1 LNLYS
6 GIGGNRTLWGESHS
20 ITSVEFDP
28 SIANIYSQR
37 FPNDTLIIGDAL
49 DYLLNNYL
57 EFDFIWCSPPC
68 PTHSIARH
76 FEPKFLDCSLWMI
89 IQFLQKYLPEDKF
102 FCVENVVPY
111 YEPFI
116 QPSGTINRHCFW
128 TNYDIS
134 QIKFSPF
141 IPTYENVGT
150 RTLSLWYNHLGFSLS
165 DIDTSGVSKI
175 KVLRNCVHPKVG
187 LLLLARILKP
197 LQTLED
203 FL

>member
-28 SIANIYSQR
+28 SIAKIYAQR

-57 EFDFIWCSPPC
+57 EFDF
-68 PTHSIARH
+68 
-76 FEPKFLDCSLWMI
+76 
-89 IQFLQKYLPEDKF
+89 FLQKYLPEDKF

-150 RTLSLWYNHLGFSLS
+150 RTVSLWYNHLGFSLS

-175 KVLRNCVHPKVG
+175 KVLRNCVHPKVA